1 MSNFCNVEYL
11 SERLA
16 AVCKERDELKTI
28 VKGLMHLNDEL
39 AKVSAEKAEKIY
51 QLEAELKRQNTE
63 DA

>member
-39 AKVSAEKAEKIY
+39 AKASAEKAEKIY
-51 QLEAELKRQNTE
+51 QLEAELKRQNAE

>member
-39 AKVSAEKAEKIY
+39 AKASAEKAEKIY
-51 QLEAELKRQNTE
+51 QLEAELKRQNME